1 MHQTS
6 IWPWLSCCG
15 LPWLAID
22 FFIRFGKIQLQFYKC
37 DILKFSIRFKH
48 IIRLKLIILKFMF
61 IGQYDNILQFIS
73 FYIVGFCS
81 NLLYIYIVGCILSM
95 RDKLWANGFKIYRSH
110 IIFTQSTSERDL
122 KFFHDPIGPVWFHL
136 VGLSLSHIFKTLLSL

>member
-1 MHQTS
+1 MT
-6 IWPWLSCCG
+6 IYC
-15 LPWLAID
+15 
-22 FFIRFGKIQLQFYKC
+22 
-37 DILKFSIRFKH
+37 
-48 IIRLKLIILKFMF
+48 
-61 IGQYDNILQFIS
+61 
-73 FYIVGFCS
+73 
-81 NLLYIYIVGCILSM
+81 NLLVFILLDFVQTFYIYIVGCILSM